1 MKHFAVI
8 GNPIAHSR
16 SPEIHQ
22 AFARQTGIALS
33 YQKLLAPLDGFAEVV
48 VAFFAGGGFGINV
61 TVPFKEQAFAL
72 AEILTERA
80 QAAQAVNTLWIANG
94 RLHGDNTDGIG
105 LVNAL
110 LDMDCPFAGTRAL
123 ILGAGRA
130 TRGVILPL
138 IEAGVTELMIA
149 NRTIARAEQLIA
161 DLKPF
166 TKSTKMTACGLDQL
180 SGKFTLVINAT
191 SASLGCAVIQLPDA
205 LQFRYA
211 YEMAYGKRSDF
222 IAQAQ
227 ARGATTADGLGML
240 VGQAAE
246 AFAVWHGVRPKVD
259 TVKALLQR

>member
-22 AFARQTGIALS
+22 AFGRQTGIALS
-33 YQKLLAPLDGFAEVV
+33 YQKLIAPLDSFAEVV
-48 VAFFAGGGFGINV
+48 VAFFAGGGFGLNI

-94 RLHGDNTDGIG
+94 RLHGDNTDGTG

-110 LDMDCPFAGTRAL
+110 LDIDCPFAGTRVM
-123 ILGAGRA
+123 ILGAGGA
-130 TRGVILPL
+130 TRGVVLPL
-138 IEAGVTELMIA
+138 IQAGVTELVIA

-166 TKSTKMTACGLDQL
+166 TQSIKMTACGLDQL
-180 SGKFTLVINAT
+180 SGKFTLLINAT
-191 SASLGCAVIQLPDA
+191 SASLSQDPLQLPDA

-211 YEMAYGKRSDF
+211 YEMAYGKPSDF

-227 ARGATTADGLGML
+227 ARGAVTADGLGML

-246 AFAVWHGVRPKVD
+246 AFAVWHGVRPEIEA
-259 TVKALLQR
+259 VKRLLHG

>member
-8 GNPIAHSR
+8 GNPITHSR

-22 AFARQTGIALS
+22 AFGQQTGIALS
-33 YQKLLAPLDGFAEVV
+33 YQKLLAPLDGFVEVV
-48 VAFFAGGGFGINV
+48 FAFFAGGGFGLNI

-94 RLHGDNTDGIG
+94 RLHGDNTDGTG

-110 LDMDCPFAGTRAL
+110 LDIDCPFAGTRVL
-123 ILGAGRA
+123 ILGAGGA

-138 IEAGVTELMIA
+138 IQAGVTELVIA

-166 TKSTKMTACGLDQL
+166 TQSIKLTACGLDQL

-191 SASLGCAVIQLPDA
+191 SASLSGAALQLPAA
-205 LQFRYA
+205 LQFNYA
-211 YEMAYGKRSDF
+211 YEMAYGKPSDF
-222 IAQAQ
+222 MAQTQ
-227 ARGATTADGLGML
+227 ARGVVTADGLGML

-246 AFAVWHGVRPKVD
+246 AFAVWHGVRPEVD
-259 TVKALLQR
+259 AVKNMLRG

>member
-8 GNPIAHSR
+8 GNPIAHSL

-22 AFARQTGIALS
+22 VFGQQTGIALS

-48 VAFFAGGGFGINV
+48 FAFFAGGGFGLNV

-72 AEILTERA
+72 AEILTKRA

-94 RLHGDNTDGIG
+94 RLHGDNTDGVG

-110 LDMDCPFAGTRAL
+110 LDIDCPFAGTRVL
-123 ILGAGRA
+123 ILGAGGA

-138 IEAGVTELMIA
+138 IEAGVTELVIA

-166 TKSTKMTACGLDQL
+166 TQSTKMSACGLDQL
-180 SGKFTLVINAT
+180 TGKFTLLINAT
-191 SASLGCAVIQLPDA
+191 SASLSQDALQLPDA
-205 LQFRYA
+205 LKFRYA
-211 YEMAYGKRSDF
+211 YEMAYGKRSEF

-227 ARGATTADGLGML
+227 ARGAVTADGLGML

-246 AFAVWHGVRPKVD
+246 AFAVWHGVQPEVD
-259 TVKALLQR
+259 TIKKLLRQ